1 MTCNGFISLRN
12 WSFKNIIFVLFYFLI
27 IIIIFKFSPKDMFI
41 DFGKRGRDRQR
52 ERERERERERSER
65 EILIGCLLYTPQPG
79 IEPPT

>member
-52 ERERERERERSER
+52 EREREREREM
-65 EILIGCLLYTPQPG
+65 
-79 IEPPT
+79 